1 MEFIEIERIQVEDL
15 VENIATTIDGFF
27 TANNTSASF
36 RWRDFSIKSYIP
48 YVKSGARP
56 FICSSFCGK
65 KVAYTTEHEVIVM
78 DTRGKKLSGY
88 SCSGIKPSG
97 VSFDSDGNIIVCLS
111 DSQPEQIKFDGTSR
125 RSLKTGFV
133 HFPINIIFH
142 PEDQIKDKLDSLS
155 SLHYCITEQQ
165 EENKRQIAALCTSKE
180 AIYSSFANRIEEAK
194 MYLDQ
199 AHEQWLKRFE
209 IEYAHQTDQIEVV
222 LDELNRFD
230 FKVTEARSMLSSVL
244 DNSSDKHVFIFS
256 RK

>member
-1 MEFIEIERIQVEDL
+1 MSSTLHKISESSIDGFAYFALYIDDENVVISYKSNKSLKVYNTTTKKLMKTHKCYSPPYGICHAYGMNKIYVAFGHFVVQYEIRNQRMEFIEIERIQVEDL

-27 TANNTSASF
+27 TANNASASF

-133 HFPINIIFH
+133 H
-142 PEDQIKDKLDSLS
+142 PEGHKFISICSGSNFSSNRLSEFLIK
-155 SLHYCITEQQ
+155 I
-165 EENKRQIAALCTSKE
+165 
-180 AIYSSFANRIEEAK
+180 
-194 MYLDQ
+194 
-199 AHEQWLKRFE
+199 
-209 IEYAHQTDQIEVV
+209 
-222 LDELNRFD
+222 
-230 FKVTEARSMLSSVL
+230 
-244 DNSSDKHVFIFS
+244 
-256 RK
+256 